1 MIRRKLPKNNKRRKK
16 TEADLATFKLIINN
30 TGQFI
35 VEKSL
40 YPKDKINLHFKK
52 ENSGIVTAML
62 RESETKFDEI
72 TNLYEILLKELS

>member
-1 MIRRKLPKNNKRRKK
+1 MIRKKLPRNNKRRKK

-35 VEKSL
+35 VEQSL

-72 TNLYEILLKELS
+72 TDLYEILLKELS

>member
-30 TGQFI
+30 TGKFI

-72 TNLYEILLKELS
+72 TDLYEILLKELS

>member
-52 ENSGIVTAML
+52 ENSGIVNAML

-72 TNLYEILLKELS
+72 TDLYEILLKELS

>member
-1 MIRRKLPKNNKRRKK
+1 MIRKKLPRNNKRRKK

-72 TNLYEILLKELS
+72 TDLYEILLKELS

>member
-72 TNLYEILLKELS
+72 TDLYEILLKELS

>member
-16 TEADLATFKLIINN
+16 TEVDLATFKLIINN

-72 TNLYEILLKELS
+72 TDLYEILLKELS

>member
-62 RESETKFDEI
+62 RESNTKFDEI
-72 TNLYEILLKELS
+72 TDLYEILLKELS

>member
-30 TGQFI
+30 TGKFI

>member
-62 RESETKFDEI
+62 RESETKFDDI
-72 TNLYEILLKELS
+72 TDLYETLLKQLT

>member
-1 MIRRKLPKNNKRRKK
+1 MIRRKAPKNSKRRKK

-40 YPKDKINLHFKK
+40 YPKDKVNLHFKK
-52 ENSGIVTAML
+52 ENAGLVSAML
-62 RESETKFDEI
+62 RESETKFDDI
-72 TNLYEILLKELS
+72 TELYEILLRELT